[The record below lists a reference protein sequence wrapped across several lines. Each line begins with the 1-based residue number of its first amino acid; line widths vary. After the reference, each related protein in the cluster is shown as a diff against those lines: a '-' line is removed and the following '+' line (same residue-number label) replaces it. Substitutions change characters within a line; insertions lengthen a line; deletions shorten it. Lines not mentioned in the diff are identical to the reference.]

1 MDVTN
6 NDGSLVEGVIF
17 TNHSQYKCV
26 CPKGYAGNNCQS
38 EFNSVVKI
46 TFSYL
51 QILLNEQ
58 TSGIVTADMFFFRR
72 GQTFLFRSV
81 NASSAL
87 LTERT
92 ISQKLGSFCT
102 FPNPE

>member
-6 NDGSLVEGVIF
+6 NDGSLLEGVIF

-26 CPKGYAGNNCQS
+26 YPKGYAGNNCQS

-51 QILLNEQ
+51 QLLLNEQ
-58 TSGIVTADMFFFRR
+58 TSGIVTADIFFSGVVRH
-72 GQTFLFRSV
+72 
-81 NASSAL
+81 
-87 LTERT
+87 
-92 ISQKLGSFCT
+92 SFSDQ
-102 FPNPE
+102 